1 MIHCPTMLVA
11 PFCTIQS
18 PAMMYLIIKNKNKN
32 KNKNE
37 ILRLI
42 GKIDMGWIQY
52 LNLE

>member
-11 PFCTIQS
+11 PFFTIQS
-18 PAMMYLIIKNKNKN
+18 PAMMYLIIKN

-52 LNLE
+52 LNSE